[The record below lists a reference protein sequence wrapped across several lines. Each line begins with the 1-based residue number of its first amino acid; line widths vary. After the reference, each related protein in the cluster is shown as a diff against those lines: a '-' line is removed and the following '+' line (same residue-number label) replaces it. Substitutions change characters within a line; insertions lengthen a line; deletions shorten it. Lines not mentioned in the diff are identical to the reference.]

1 MMRREGGRWDLIERE
16 ERQIKGGE
24 KLAGSSLRAQTRH
37 SSSSSSSRPAL
48 PNTLTKHKIR
58 SRCRT

>member
-24 KLAGSSLRAQTRH
+24 EQLAGSSLLLLAQTRH
-37 SSSSSSSRPAL
+37 SSSSSSSSRPAYSHPL
-48 PNTLTKHKIR
+48 NTK
-58 SRCRT
+58 SG